1 MSSIIQTVS
10 YAPDDE
16 KRFREKLGEHLGI
29 HTLTIVLSDG
39 ERVEGILSEVGND
52 FISLIV
58 DDYDMVI
65 PFSTV
70 LYFLYSH

>member
-10 YAPDDE
+10 YEPDDE
-16 KRFREKLGEHLGI
+16 KKFREKLGEHLGL
-29 HTLTIVLSDG
+29 HTLTVVLSDG